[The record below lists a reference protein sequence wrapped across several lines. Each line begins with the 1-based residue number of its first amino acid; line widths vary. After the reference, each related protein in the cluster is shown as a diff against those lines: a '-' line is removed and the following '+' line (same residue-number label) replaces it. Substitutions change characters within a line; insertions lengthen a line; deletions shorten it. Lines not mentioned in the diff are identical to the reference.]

1 MENADVFLGLHDFL
15 ERMKQPSAADFVKSI
30 KSFIVSFSNNAPDPE
45 RDSALV
51 QGFFG
56 QMETAFRAHPLWAGC
71 KEEELESAGEGLEKY
86 VMTKLFT
93 RVFAS
98 LPDDVKADEQLSEK
112 MSLIQHFVRPENL
125 DIKPSFENETSWLLA
140 QKELQKINMCKA
152 PRDKLVCILN
162 CCKVINHSLLNASIA
177 SNENPPGADEFL
189 PVLIYVTM
197 RANPPQLH
205 SNLLYI
211 QRYRR
216 QSRLVGEAAYFF
228 TNMLSAESF
237 ISNITPKSISMEEAE
252 YEKNMEL
259 ARALVSTGPSA
270 EEVVAQGAGN
280 IVKPESRHL
289 FLKERNSSV
298 RPRTAETRSRTMDA
312 ESSKDVVSSLDKVSS
327 MLDIHNRGAT
337 LILKEDMANHVFRE
351 YPYLY
356 SHVGDLTI
364 NDVEELLNSYKQ
376 LVFKYV
382 CVCKGLG
389 SGGGGGGAS
398 LLSISGDQG
407 SVQNDVEP
415 MKYFQEAETVVEQSN
430 EHGKQ
435 NDSLIAESKRLE
447 VEIDPTARKN

>member
-1 MENADVFLGLHDFL
+1 
-15 ERMKQPSAADFVKSI
+15 
-30 KSFIVSFSNNAPDPE
+30 
-45 RDSALV
+45 
-51 QGFFG
+51 
-56 QMETAFRAHPLWAGC
+56 METAFRAHPLWAGC
-71 KEEELESAGEGLEKY
+71 KEEELESA
-86 VMTKLFT
+86 V
-93 RVFAS
+93 
-98 LPDDVKADEQLSEK
+98 PDDVKADEQLSEK

-125 DIKPSFENETSWLLA
+125 DIKPSFENETSWL
-140 QKELQKINMCKA
+140 
-152 PRDKLVCILN
+152 
-162 CCKVINHSLLNASIA
+162 
-177 SNENPPGADEFL
+177 
-189 PVLIYVTM
+189 
-197 RANPPQLH
+197 ANPPQLH

-228 TNMLSAESF
+228 T
-237 ISNITPKSISMEEAE
+237 I
-252 YEKNMEL
+252 
-259 ARALVSTGPSA
+259 
-270 EEVVAQGAGN
+270 
-280 IVKPESRHL
+280 
-289 FLKERNSSV
+289 

-327 MLDIHNRGAT
+327 MLDIQNRGAA
-337 LILKEDMANHVFRE
+337 LILKEDRAK
-351 YPYLY
+351 
-356 SHVGDLTI
+356 
-364 NDVEELLNSYKQ
+364 ELLNSYKQ

-415 MKYFQEAETVVEQSN
+415 MKYFQEPETVVEQSN